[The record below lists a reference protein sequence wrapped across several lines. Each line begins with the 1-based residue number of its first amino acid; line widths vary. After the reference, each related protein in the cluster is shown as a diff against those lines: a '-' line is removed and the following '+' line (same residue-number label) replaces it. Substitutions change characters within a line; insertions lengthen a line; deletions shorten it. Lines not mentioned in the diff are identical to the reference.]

1 MEKVADKQPKR
12 KIKAAYGSVTGFYP
26 FKGQDS
32 VQFEST
38 LERDFLKRLETFDSV
53 NTVISQ
59 PVIIDYVTSNG
70 NPSTYTP
77 DFRVIRKSYPYV
89 LRPDCI
95 IEVKPNKILKKYIR
109 EWRPKFKAAIRYC
122 KENGMVFHL
131 MDEFKIRD
139 TRWKNA
145 NFLRRYKK
153 MHFDPEESEW
163 IIKNLRLMGMT
174 TFERLL
180 DHLYKSKHHR
190 NIGKSHLWHLV
201 AKGGIYC
208 DLSLELDNY
217 SELWIKGNE

>member
-1 MEKVADKQPKR
+1 MEKLPVGSPKR
-12 KIKAAYGSVTGFYP
+12 VIKAAYGSVTGFYP

-53 NTVISQ
+53 ITVISQ
-59 PVIIDYVTSNG
+59 PVVIDYITAKG

-77 DFRVIRKSYPYV
+77 DFRVVRKSYPYV

-95 IEVKPNKILKKYIR
+95 VEVKPNKFLRKNFKELK
-109 EWRPKFKAAIRYC
+109 PKFKAAIRYC

-131 MDEFKIRD
+131 MDEFKIKD

-153 MHFDPEESEW
+153 MNFEAEESEW
-163 IIKNLRLMGMT
+163 IIRSLKLMGMT
-174 TFERLL
+174 TFGRLL
-180 DHLYKSKHHR
+180 DHLYKSKDKR
-190 NIGKSHLWHLV
+190 NIGKSHLWHLIANGRV
-201 AKGGIYC
+201 YC
-208 DLSLELDNY
+208 DKSLPLDSF
-217 SELWIKGNE
+217 SELWVKS